1 MKELLPLSDTITY
14 IYLLF
19 DTTYSNQFADSNRIR
34 KPNQVGSGSLT
45 KELPN
50 PHLALT
56 LREPDNFLWTQ
67 K

>member
-45 KELPN
+45 KELPSPPPLRGPC
-50 PHLALT
+50 PHSPRT
-56 LREPDNFLWTQ
+56 R
-67 K
+67 